1 VKLMTVFFRAAQ
13 AGVFTV
19 FAVLALAT
27 HISASEGMLS
37 KNLRIESKA
46 LGYALQY
53 RVYIPPGYEDV
64 SNLPTIYI
72 TDGQWY
78 LENGHMRK
86 VIATQIKMGNIKPIV
101 AVFIDNRNPDKLH
114 INRRN
119 SQFMCVTEYAEF
131 FRSELIPAVTKNYKV
146 SNERTDRVI
155 LGVSFGG
162 LNSGCFGIMA
172 NDVFEGIAMQSPAMH
187 PVPSLQKAYELEAKR
202 PIKIYLSAGDEG
214 EITRR
219 TLKLKRTLEK
229 KGYPVFLKRS
239 KEGHNWRNWRPHLD
253 DILIYFF
260 KK

>member
-1 VKLMTVFFRAAQ
+1 MTVVFRTALASI
-13 AGVFTV
+13 FTV
-19 FAVLALAT
+19 FVVLTLAFQLA
-27 HISASEGMLS
+27 ASEGMLS

-53 RVYIPPGYEDV
+53 RVYIPPDYKDL

-78 LENGHMRK
+78 LENGHMHK
-86 VIATQIKMGNIKPIV
+86 VLDTQIKRGNIKPVI
-101 AVFIDNRNPDKLH
+101 AVFVDNRNPDKLQ

-119 SQFMCVTEYAEF
+119 FQFMCVTEYAEF
-131 FRSELIPAVTKNYKV
+131 FRSELIPTISRDFKV
-146 SNERTDRVI
+146 STQRTDRVI

-187 PVPSLQKAYELEAKR
+187 PVPSLQKAYELEARR
-202 PIKIYLSAGDEG
+202 PIKVYLSAGDEG

-229 KGYPVFLKRS
+229 KGYPVLLKRS

-253 DILIYFF
+253 DILIYYF

>member
-1 VKLMTVFFRAAQ
+1 MKLFLRQVCQSIYALV
-13 AGVFTV
+13 GIL
-19 FAVLALAT
+19 VLASQLA
-27 HISASEGMLS
+27 ASEGMLS

-53 RVYIPPGYEDV
+53 RVYIPPGFETA
-64 SNLPTIYI
+64 SNLPTIYM

-78 LENGHMRK
+78 LESGNMHK
-86 VIATQIKMGNIKPIV
+86 VLDAQIKKGKIKPVV
-101 AVFIDNRNPDKLH
+101 AVFVDNRDPDKLR

-119 SQFMCVTEYAEF
+119 FQFMCVTEYAEF
-131 FRSELIPAVTKNYKV
+131 FRSELVPTITKDYRV
-146 SNERTDRVI
+146 SDDRKDRVI
-155 LGVSFGG
+155 LGLSFGG

-187 PVPSLQKAYELEAKR
+187 PVPSLQKAYAHEPKR
-202 PIKIYLSAGDEG
+202 PIKVFLSAGDEG

-229 KGYPVFLKRS
+229 KGYPVLYKKSR
-239 KEGHNWRNWRPHLD
+239 EAHNWRNWRPQLD
-253 DILIYFF
+253 DILVYYF